1 MPIAT
6 TALDCEIYYE
16 YHGSGDPLLL
26 ISGTGHDHTF
36 WSGQLPLLSQHYQCF
51 VFDNRGVG
59 HSSTPE
65 PGYSLSDMAEDA
77 AAVLAA
83 EGIKNA
89 HVMGFSMG
97 GHIAQCVALNHP
109 SLVRSLGIH
118 HSWSRNCNRLHKF
131 QSLRKTLAEGGLREQ
146 LADISLLML
155 YEPQYYHYHLDDM
168 AAKRDAM
175 IASMATMEGWI
186 GQLEACIRGDTHARL
201 AELDV
206 PTLITCSDKD
216 AIVAVHRAQEL
227 QAGIQNSELKILAG
241 SGHVALIETPD
252 LFAKIC
258 ADFLGKHP

>member
-1 MPIAT
+1 
-6 TALDCEIYYE
+6 
-16 YHGSGDPLLL
+16 
-26 ISGTGHDHTF
+26 
-36 WSGQLPLLSQHYQCF
+36 
-51 VFDNRGVG
+51 
-59 HSSTPE
+59 
-65 PGYSLSDMAEDA
+65 
-77 AAVLAA
+77 
-83 EGIKNA
+83 
-89 HVMGFSMG
+89 
-97 GHIAQCVALNHP
+97 
-109 SLVRSLGIH
+109 
-118 HSWSRNCNRLHKF
+118 
-131 QSLRKTLAEGGLREQ
+131 
-146 LADISLLML
+146 ML

-227 QAGIQNSELKILAG
+227 QAGIQNSELQILAG